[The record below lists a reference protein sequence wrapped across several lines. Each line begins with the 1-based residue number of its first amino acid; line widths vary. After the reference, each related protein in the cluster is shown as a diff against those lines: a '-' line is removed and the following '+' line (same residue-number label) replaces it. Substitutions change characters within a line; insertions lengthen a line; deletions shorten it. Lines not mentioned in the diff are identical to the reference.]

1 MSQAQDER
9 NYHVMYE
16 MLAGLDDDQKRKLGL
31 NDLPKSYFYLNNSNT
46 SNSGHSSSNSK
57 NDREDFESLKAAI
70 DILNFSKSEQE
81 AIFKILA
88 SVLHIGN
95 IYFNRIK
102 QVSGLQKLFSL
113 SLSLKGDYS
122 IFWK

>member
-1 MSQAQDER
+1 VSQAQDER

-31 NDLPKSYFYLNNSNT
+31 NDLPKSYFYLNNNNNSN
-46 SNSGHSSSNSK
+46 SNSK

-70 DILNFSKSEQE
+70 DILNFSKCEQE

-102 QVSGLQKLFSL
+102 QV
-113 SLSLKGDYS
+113 
-122 IFWK
+122 